1 MKKRLLSIA
10 LALAMVFTL
19 LPMESLA
26 QGDTD
31 TPPAN
36 SENTSEDGSTDQAG
50 EGEEDESGEGS
61 EEEESLLSTD
71 VCLAYH
77 PTHLTEGQVSFTACF
92 NKSVNPGLISYTK
105 GEVETT
111 GSVKVKSWSVDN
123 DAVVRFVVSN
133 AKEGDTITFPVTIHS
148 EFFEQTT
155 LKVLVTIG
163 YDRPTITSADTVAY
177 GSTLKLTCAGCENSG
192 AVIYKITSG
201 QEYATINGDV
211 LTPIKVGTV
220 TIQAVEV
227 PVRGDNS
234 YSELFT
240 ITIEKATPSVTATFT
255 PLVRA
260 GQTLSE
266 AMLTS
271 SSSTVDGT
279 IEWVL
284 PGNTIALANA
294 SYEWIFVPSD
304 FENYN
309 TVTGTLTPY
318 VVTDEDFAIGS
329 GTTVQNADGSYTT
342 VSYGEDDS
350 RYELTEYPDGKLRM
364 VHRQLDG
371 TIVTTIKEADGA
383 RTVTTEKKDGS
394 REIVASLTNSVV
406 YSVSEDQYGRVKVQI
421 SLPQYMTTNAAK
433 NGSILT
439 LPIPEI
445 PNTDNRADAPTI
457 VFTISS
463 KDTVRVAIPIN
474 NPSAG
479 TVAVIVDK
487 DGRETVVKTSIT
499 GKDALYVTLTG
510 STTIKVVDA
519 RKRFKDVTPNDW
531 FHGAADFVTSRGLFQ
546 GMDPVTFAP
555 DATMSRAMLV
565 KVLHNLEGNP
575 MFGIFPF
582 FTDVAGTW
590 YADCASWAA
599 YNGYIN
605 GFPDNTFRGDGNI
618 TREQLAVI
626 LYRYV
631 GSPSVNGFVNTPIY
645 DYYDYTNIS
654 TYAWTAMYWAVNSG
668 VLYTD
673 GSNYL
678 SPGHDATRAEVAQ
691 TFRNLVEYLTR

>member
-19 LPMESLA
+19 LPVESYA
-26 QGDTD
+26 QEETE
-31 TPPAN
+31 TPPV
-36 SENTSEDGSTDQAG
+36 SGETEPGSGSSDQPG
-50 EGEEDESGEGS
+50 EGEDGEENEDLD
-61 EEEESLLSTD
+61 SLLRSD

-77 PTHLTEGQVSFTACF
+77 PTHLTEGSVSFTACF
-92 NKSVNPGLISYTK
+92 NKAVNPGLLAFTK
-105 GEVETT
+105 GTEETT
-111 GSVKVKSWSVDN
+111 GSVKVESWSVDK
-123 DAVVRFVVSN
+123 DAVVHFKISG
-133 AKEGDTITFPVTIHS
+133 AEEGDTITLPITIHS
-148 EFFEQTT
+148 EFFEAVT
-155 LKVLVTIG
+155 LKVFITIG
-163 YDRPTITSADTVAY
+163 YDRPTITSADTVTY

-192 AVIYKITSG
+192 TVIYKITSG
-201 QEYATINGDV
+201 AEYATINGDI
-211 LTPIKVGTV
+211 LTPLKVGTV

-227 PVRGDNS
+227 PVLGENS
-234 YSELFT
+234 YSEKFT
-240 ITIEKATPSVTATFT
+240 ITIEKATPVVNVKFT
-255 PLVRA
+255 PLKRA

-266 AMLTS
+266 AVLTS
-271 SSSTVDGT
+271 GLTTVEGT

-284 PGNTIALANA
+284 PENTVALANVP
-294 SYEWIFVPSD
+294 YEWIFIPSD
-304 FENYN
+304 YENYN
-309 TVTGTLTPY
+309 SVTGMLTPY
-318 VVTDEDFAIGS
+318 VVNDEDFVIGS

-342 VSYGEDDS
+342 VSFGEDDS

-371 TIVTTIKEADGA
+371 TIVTTMKEADGA

-394 REIVASLTNSVV
+394 KEIVASLSNSVV
-406 YSVSEDQYGRVKVQI
+406 YSVSEDQYGRVAVQI
-421 SLPQYMTTNAAK
+421 SLPKHLISNAAK
-433 NGSILT
+433 NGSVLT
-439 LPIPEI
+439 LPIPEV
-445 PNTDNRADAPTI
+445 PNTDNRADAPTV

-463 KDTVRVAIPIN
+463 KDSVRVAIPIN

-487 DGRETVVKTSIT
+487 NGRETVVKTSTT
-499 GKDALYVTLTG
+499 GKDCLYVTLTG
-510 STTIKVVDA
+510 STTLKIVDA
-519 RKRFKDVTPNDW
+519 GKRFKDVSPNDW
-531 FHGAADFVTSRGLFQ
+531 FHSAADFVTSRELFQ
-546 GMDPVTFAP
+546 GMDAITFAP
-555 DATMSRAMLV
+555 NATMSRAMLV

-575 MFGIFPF
+575 FYGIFPF
-582 FTDVAGTW
+582 FTDIENTW
-590 YADCASWAA
+590 YADCASWAT

-605 GFPDNTFRGDGNI
+605 GFPDGTFRGDENI